1 MFGFGLDKGNPW
13 LIKGDINTQVNVG
26 YNNDLIKE
34 YTDILNKTLNWD
46 HELDEGQVKNHPF
59 FKTLKLAASTEAF
72 NKELYGVED
81 LGIIN
86 GESNVSEFI
95 KSKLAALEGATQQST
110 TSAQPVNISNED
122 LYNKIYKF
130 VSEKTYEDGREA
142 GNYVD
147 QAAKDFLGDGKMPEF
162 DPKKITKKAY
172 LDLFGPEGH
181 LTQIKKRIDNG
192 ELYIVAKG
200 LVVYDS
206 NIEKLDGSTDRIAGE
221 IDLIAVD
228 RKGKVHIID
237 IKTGDKTKWLNF
249 NYIQTKETGRES
261 YSKRESYTLQ
271 QATYATLLKRMIGVD
286 ASVSLLP
293 IERSSNSE
301 TGKIIT
307 AGRPEATGI
316 YQPLIYKRN
325 TDGQIIKNKFGHK
338 EFEVDDSAQVSEML
352 IPLYIAS
359 VRDEMNTLFPITR
372 YKDETGEYV
381 EEMIDLS
388 GVSKTMSPKDKIDN
402 LIAKYDKA
410 TEKIDAEITTIKER
424 LNKFK
429 INENF
434 DNIDLSENSAFV
446 QEQLQKDSI
455 FANVF
460 KVHEERFLGKISY
473 APTPG
478 QLLAIDVLSTG
489 LLTQEEID
497 IVKNEN
503 PSREKVSEIIHEAV
517 KRIQYL
523 KTNSNND
530 VVSKAYSDYQSDITK
545 LIGLNNTNAQDKS
558 ILDTFNNAV
567 QATTSQEI
575 QDAVNSLNVLQAGI
589 ENSLNNKK
597 LSSYIISK
605 IEGRLKDVK
614 DFNANFKVNSGYV
627 DIVDVFADPI
637 ESTIDG
643 ESVVQVNDIYYLNR
657 DNNPKMVVT
666 KLLENGDIVLKLATK
681 ENTPRKNAKEMIVSP
696 SDLLNNFV
704 KESQLNNA
712 SKEDV
717 TYTTSPTEKEILEE
731 TFDAQDAFISSD
743 ESKEEAYKIGI
754 ESDIED
760 IKSDLI
766 NKFKNCQ

>member
-1 MFGFGLDKGNPW
+1 
-13 LIKGDINTQVNVG
+13 
-26 YNNDLIKE
+26 
-34 YTDILNKTLNWD
+34 
-46 HELDEGQVKNHPF
+46 
-59 FKTLKLAASTEAF
+59 
-72 NKELYGVED
+72 
-81 LGIIN
+81 
-86 GESNVSEFI
+86 
-95 KSKLAALEGATQQST
+95 
-110 TSAQPVNISNED
+110 
-122 LYNKIYKF
+122 
-130 VSEKTYEDGREA
+130 
-142 GNYVD
+142 
-147 QAAKDFLGDGKMPEF
+147 MPEF

-206 NIEKLDGSTDRIAGE
+206 NIEKLDRSTDRIAGE

-293 IERSSNSE
+293 IERSSDSE

-460 KVHEERFLGKISY
+460 KVHEEIFLGKISY

-597 LSSYIISK
+597 LKSYIISK

-627 DIVDVFADPI
+627 DIVDIFADPI